1 LLIER
6 IVVSEFGTNCYL
18 VAAAEGEEAV
28 VIDPGANAREIL
40 QVIEQKKLKVNK
52 IINTHGHCDHIG
64 ANREIKGQTGA
75 QILIHRLGAPLL
87 TDPVANLSRFFSSP
101 VASPPADILLEE
113 GNVVKVGG
121 LSLKVL
127 FTPGHSPG
135 GISLLVPGKAVFAGD
150 TLFQGSIGRTDFPGA
165 SLELLLESIR
175 QKLLILGEETV
186 VYPGHGEITTVGQER
201 RENPFLKER

>member
-1 LLIER
+1 MLIER

-40 QVIEQKKLKVNK
+40 QVIEQKKLRVSK
-52 IINTHGHCDHIG
+52 IINTHGHCDHTG
-64 ANREIKGQTGA
+64 ANREIKEQTGA

-87 TDPVANLSRFFSSP
+87 TDPVANLSSFFSSP
-101 VASPPADILLEE
+101 IVLPPADILLEE
-113 GNVVKVGG
+113 GNVVRVGG

-135 GISLLVPGKAVFAGD
+135 GISLLVPGKAVFVGD
-150 TLFQGSIGRTDFPGA
+150 TLFQGSIGRADFPGA
-165 SLELLLESIR
+165 SLELLLESIY
-175 QKLLILGEETV
+175 QKLLVLGEETV